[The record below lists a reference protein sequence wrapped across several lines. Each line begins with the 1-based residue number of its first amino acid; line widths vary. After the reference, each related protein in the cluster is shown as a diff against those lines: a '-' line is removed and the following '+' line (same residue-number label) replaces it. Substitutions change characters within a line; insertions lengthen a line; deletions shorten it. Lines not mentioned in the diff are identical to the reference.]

1 MLPSGT
7 SGQRIDEM
15 FRRSEARRVAGERR
29 QELRGTRR
37 GGTKRMSSVIAAVA
51 MWLVRH

>member
-15 FRRSEARRVAGERR
+15 VLRSETRRAAGEYRR
-29 QELRGTRR
+29 ERRGTRR
-37 GGTKRMSSVIAAVA
+37 EGMKRMASVIAAVA
-51 MWLVRH
+51 SWPLRH

>member
-1 MLPSGT
+1 
-7 SGQRIDEM
+7 M

-29 QELRGTRR
+29 QELRGPRATGMR
-37 GGTKRMSSVIAAVA
+37 RMSAVIAAAA